1 MKLFAKFTN
10 LRSLLRGRLS
20 DLLEG
25 RGGGGGSTRDIKN
38 KILQTDIEGKNMAKK
53 HLGKKISHTEN
64 TFVCQRKNSIARG
77 LGEKSPVIGT
87 NAVASPH
94 RYGCLARRN
103 VPSRE
108 RGTHV

>member
-53 HLGKKISHTEN
+53 HLGKRNIPHRKHLCMSE
-64 TFVCQRKNSIARG
+64 KNSIARG
-77 LGEKSPVIGT
+77 LGEKSPMIGT